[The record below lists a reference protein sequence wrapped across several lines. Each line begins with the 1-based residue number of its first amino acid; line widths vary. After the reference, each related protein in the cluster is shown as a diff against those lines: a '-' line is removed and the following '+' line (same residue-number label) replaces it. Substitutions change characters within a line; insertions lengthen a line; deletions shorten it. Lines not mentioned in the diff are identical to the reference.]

1 MRLPAPSDDA
11 TLVSD
16 NGIGYNV
23 RTIADIDRHIGD
35 LTRRIKATSP
45 NLPRLRAMIE
55 RDRDQLLELRAAR
68 QEATP

>member
-1 MRLPAPSDDA
+1 MRLPATSDA

-23 RTIADIDRHIGD
+23 RTLDDIDHHITD
-35 LTRRIKATSP
+35 LTRRIKAASP
-45 NLPRLRAMIE
+45 QLPRLRAMIE

-68 QEATP
+68 QEATT